1 MMRDMKLM
9 VIHVI
14 RIAVAS
20 DDGKYVN
27 RHFADADAF
36 IVFERIDNEIKFSE
50 IRKVDVGKI
59 EKHDDRW
66 RRVLDL
72 IDDCE
77 IVICRRIGEKPLE
90 EAKRRGVIVFESDDG
105 IAAAILKSLTELN
118 ISCRV

>member
-1 MMRDMKLM
+1 M
-9 VIHVI
+9 VMHVI

-20 DDGKYVN
+20 DDGRYVN

-50 IRKVDVGKI
+50 IRKVDAGKI